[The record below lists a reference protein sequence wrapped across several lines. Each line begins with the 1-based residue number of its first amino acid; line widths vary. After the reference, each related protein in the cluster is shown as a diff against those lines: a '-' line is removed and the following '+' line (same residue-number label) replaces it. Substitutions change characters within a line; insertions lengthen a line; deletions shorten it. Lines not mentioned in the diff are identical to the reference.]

1 MSNFLTV
8 CVSVDRVHGRR
19 PLVEILI
26 DVALV
31 CVPLAGRFVAVTGPV
46 HAALVGIR
54 HLYYPVR
61 KKIR

>member
-1 MSNFLTV
+1 MFHFLTV

-31 CVPLAGRFVAVTGPV
+31 CVPLAGRLVAVTGPV

-54 HLYYPVR
+54 HLYYSVR